1 MLKRSW
7 DYGGKSV
14 HLGAELSPE
23 AWARAVEEALGD
35 ARGGGFV
42 AQERIFAQRRLA
54 TRIAPE
60 GVTRGE
66 LYRDLSTYCGL
77 GPSRPDGSVVRAA
90 ASPIV
95 NILGG
100 GGLAPVIPE
109 DVAEALVPG
118 PPSPPVPGSPS
129 PREAGLGRGREAG
142 PGRGLR

>member
-1 MLKRSW
+1 M
-7 DYGGKSV
+7 G
-14 HLGAELSPE
+14 LGED
-23 AWARAVEEALGD
+23 AWARAVEEALAD

-42 AQERIFAQRRLA
+42 AQERIFAVRSPA

-60 GVTRGE
+60 GASRGV

-100 GGLAPVIPE
+100 GGLAPVVPE
-109 DVAEALVPG
+109 DVVEAL
-118 PPSPPVPGSPS
+118 
-129 PREAGLGRGREAG
+129 R
-142 PGRGLR
+142 